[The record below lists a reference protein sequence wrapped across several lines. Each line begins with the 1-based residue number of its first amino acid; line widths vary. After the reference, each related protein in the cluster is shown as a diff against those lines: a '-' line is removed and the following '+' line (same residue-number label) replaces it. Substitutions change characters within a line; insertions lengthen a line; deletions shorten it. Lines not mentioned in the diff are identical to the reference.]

1 MAETLLPEVMPA
13 PTDGGAALLDWACR
27 MREEHPVAFDGKL
40 RMWQVFRQE
49 HVQRVLTDHAVFSSD
64 MSVIAPDQMFRSGN
78 ITQMDPPLHR
88 KYRSL
93 VNKAFTPR
101 TVADLAPRISEL
113 THTLLDEVDGADQ
126 VDLVDALLYPLPIT
140 VISELLGV
148 PQSDH
153 ELFRSWVDNLF
164 DATFENPFD
173 PDLARKAT
181 EAVAPMKE
189 YLLEHVRDRRS
200 RARDDLITKLVQAEV
215 DGERMTDEEVMTF
228 SAILLLA
235 GHVTT
240 TLLLGNTVRCLDD
253 NPWAVDRLRADPG
266 LVPAAIEES
275 LRLRPPFNASGRITT
290 QEVEL
295 AGVTIPAQQP
305 VFASIL
311 SANYDPARF
320 ADPHTFDLNRFGPGR
335 DTPPHSAFGHGVHF
349 CVGAPLARLEGRIAL
364 GIMLERY
371 REIRLDTDRTAEY
384 FANPNFNGPKKLPVV
399 LR

>member
-1 MAETLLPEVMPA
+1 M
-13 PTDGGAALLDWACR
+13 
-27 MREEHPVAFDGKL
+27 
-40 RMWQVFRQE
+40 
-49 HVQRVLTDHAVFSSD
+49 
-64 MSVIAPDQMFRSGN
+64 
-78 ITQMDPPLHR
+78 
-88 KYRSL
+88 
-93 VNKAFTPR
+93 
-101 TVADLAPRISEL
+101 
-113 THTLLDEVDGADQ
+113 DGADQ

-253 NPWAVDRLRADPG
+253 NPWAVDQLRADPG

-290 QEVEL
+290 REVEL

-320 ADPHTFDLNRFGPGR
+320 ADPHTFDLNRFGQGR

>member
-1 MAETLLPEVMPA
+1 MTETLLPEVMPA

-78 ITQMDPPLHR
+78 ITQMDPPVHR

-113 THTLLDEVDGADQ
+113 THALLDEVDGADQ

-253 NPWAVDRLRADPG
+253 NPWAVDQLRADPG

-290 QEVEL
+290 REVEL

-320 ADPHTFDLNRFGPGR
+320 ADPHTFDLNRFGQGR